1 MHLRL
6 DIIERLKNAD
16 QSALFELMQTNYNE
30 LYRYALKYT
39 ADKELAKDIVS
50 QFFIHFWE
58 KRTLLAKAENV
69 QAYIMVS
76 FRNHT
81 IHYLQ
86 KIQRQLDLPIQDFPG
101 FEYSY
106 EEYLIACQQQTHL
119 RQLLQEAIESLSP
132 RQRQLLQLRYYDC
145 LSYEQISSRTNLTQR
160 TVYNKIHE
168 AIKALRSHNILQ
180 FIRKKIG

>member
-1 MHLRL
+1 MQIGL
-6 DIIERLKNAD
+6 DIIERLKKAD
-16 QSALFELMQTNYNE
+16 QSALFELMQTHYNE

-58 KRTLLAKAENV
+58 KRMLLAKADNL
-69 QAYIMVS
+69 QAYLLIS
-76 FRNHT
+76 FRNY
-81 IHYLQ
+81 ILHYLQ

-101 FEYSY
+101 FEYSH
-106 EEYLIACQQQTHL
+106 EECLIAHQQQSRT
-119 RQLLQEAIESLSP
+119 RQLLREAMESLSS

-145 LSYEQISSRTNLTQR
+145 LSYEQIAERTDLAQR

-168 AIKALRSHNILQ
+168 AIKKLRSHSIIQ
-180 FIRKKIG
+180 FIEKKLG

>member
-16 QSALFELMQTNYNE
+16 QSALFELMQTHYNE

-58 KRTLLAKAENV
+58 KRTLLAKAENI
-69 QAYIMVS
+69 QAYVMVS
-76 FRNHT
+76 FRNYI